1 MGSSL
6 ARSLSVS
13 CQAFGVQCLS
23 VGASFAHAR
32 WFWISD
38 VAYDLIH
45 YFSHH
50 MKVTEGYFA
59 EMKKYHLA

>member
-1 MGSSL
+1 MFGSSNL
-6 ARSLSVS
+6 GL
-13 CQAFGVQCLS
+13 
-23 VGASFAHAR
+23 
-32 WFWISD
+32 SD
-38 VAYDLIH
+38 VAYDLVH